1 MTEADAL
8 KVVEAVIERFKA
20 RGFDCKNV
28 ADDLS
33 NLLDTMITKTDEKP
47 AVVSKSPTP
56 YEIIVVCLS
65 AYLIRM
71 ESNSNLT
78 MGDMARH
85 LLSELDRAGYLIV
98 PKEH

>member
-1 MTEADAL
+1 MNEL
-8 KVVEAVIERFKA
+8 QKM
-20 RGFDCKNV
+20 GG
-28 ADDLS
+28 
-33 NLLDTMITKTDEKP
+33 P
-47 AVVSKSPTP
+47 PTP

-85 LLSELDRAGYLIV
+85 LLSELDGGGYLIV
-98 PKEH
+98 PKKR

>member
-1 MTEADAL
+1 LNELQKMG
-8 KVVEAVIERFKA
+8 R
-20 RGFDCKNV
+20 
-28 ADDLS
+28 
-33 NLLDTMITKTDEKP
+33 P
-47 AVVSKSPTP
+47 PTP

-85 LLSELDRAGYLIV
+85 LLSELDRAGYLVV
-98 PKEH
+98 PKER

>member
-1 MTEADAL
+1 
-8 KVVEAVIERFKA
+8 
-20 RGFDCKNV
+20 
-28 ADDLS
+28 
-33 NLLDTMITKTDEKP
+33 
-47 AVVSKSPTP
+47 
-56 YEIIVVCLS
+56 VCLS